1 MLRTR
6 GSRRDATESRLRSG
20 AARTGRICAVLLF
33 SAACRGDDGAIDR
46 QVFVD
51 TYVDL
56 RTTALANPGGQI
68 RPEQRDSVLARHS
81 VTEDD
86 LIHFTDVHGRN
97 VEYMAEVWS
106 EVENRLMPPPPET
119 PPPASP

>member
-1 MLRTR
+1 VRP
-6 GSRRDATESRLRSG
+6 RSG
-20 AARTGRICAVLLF
+20 RIRRICAVLLL

-56 RTTALANPGGQI
+56 RTAALANPGGQI
-68 RPEQRDSVLARHS
+68 RPEQRDSVLALHG
-81 VTEDD
+81 VTEEQ
-86 LIHFTDVHGRN
+86 LLRFAEVHGPD
-97 VEYMAEVWS
+97 VEYMSAVWG

-119 PPPASP
+119 PPPPSP

>member
-1 MLRTR
+1 MDAP
-6 GSRRDATESRLRSG
+6 GSRVRSG
-20 AARTGRICAVLLF
+20 AARTGRLCALLLL
-33 SAACRGDDGAIDR
+33 SSACRGDGGAIDR

-86 LIHFTDVHGRN
+86 LLRFTEVHGRN
-97 VEYMAEVWS
+97 VEYMAEVWG

-119 PPPASP
+119 PPPPSP